1 MYLKNLIISSDTKGP
16 IRSIEFHKGLNL
28 IVDKTVR
35 TNETQTGNNVGKTT
49 VLRLID
55 FCLGNSA
62 ASLYKDP
69 ENKSEHNLAVK
80 DFLTNEQV
88 MVTLILVDDLDNPL
102 CKKIVIERNFLQRK
116 NRIYKVDYEDIGSK
130 PADINAA
137 LRKHIFPTVRVDKP
151 TFRQLIS
158 HNIRYEEDRLTNTL
172 KTLGAYGSDE
182 DYETLYLYMFGC
194 NYDQGE
200 ARIRILTKRDEEEKY
215 RGRLEKSQTKG
226 AYKVALGVIENEIA
240 KYEKKRAD
248 LNINPDMEQDV
259 TRFNEVKAELN
270 KILGELTSL
279 TIRKDVIKE
288 AEADMMNRRFDVDTD
303 SLRAIYEQASSFI
316 PQMQRSFEE
325 LVSYHNQMLVNKTK
339 FMTQE
344 LPELEGRIQN
354 LQSRVYQLREEESRL
369 KVSITSSNT
378 FADLEEIIKQLN
390 DLYQKKGAYE
400 SAINSISEVEET
412 ISSLDEELKKID
424 DNLFS
429 SNFQDQINDQLAKF
443 NVIFSNFSEQLYEEQ
458 YAIKCDPVTKKGKQI
473 YKFAPIDV
481 NFSTGKKQG
490 EISCFDLAYT
500 KFADM
505 ECIPCLHFLLN
516 DKKELVHGNQLNKLA
531 QIANDENIQFVASIL
546 EDKLTSDLRNPA
558 YYVVELSEDDKL
570 FRIENL

>member
-1 MYLKNLIISSDTKGP
+1 MYLKNLIISSDTKGL
-16 IRSIEFHKGLNL
+16 IRKLEFHRGINL
-28 IVDKTVR
+28 IVDKT
-35 TNETQTGNNVGKTT
+35 ESKGDTQTGNNVGKTT

-62 ASLYKDP
+62 SSLYQDP
-69 ENKSEHNLAVK
+69 ENKSEQNQAVK
-80 DFLTNEQV
+80 NFLINEQV
-88 MVTLILVDDLDNPL
+88 TVTLILVDNLDTPSH
-102 CKKIVIERNFLQRK
+102 KVVIERNFLQHKSRV
-116 NRIYKVDYEDIGSK
+116 YKINEEDVGSK
-130 PADINAA
+130 PIDINAS
-137 LRKHIFPTVRVDKP
+137 LRKYIFPTVQVDKP

-172 KTLGAYGSDE
+172 KTLGAFGSDE
-182 DYETLYLYMFGC
+182 VYETLYLYMFGC
-194 NYDQGE
+194 DYDQGE
-200 ARIRILTKRDEEEKY
+200 ARTRILTKRDKEETYK
-215 RGRLEKSQTKG
+215 RRLEKTQTKG
-226 AYKVALGVIENEIA
+226 AYKVALGVIENEIS
-240 KYEKKRAD
+240 KYEQKKAG
-248 LNINPDMEQDV
+248 LNINPDLESDV
-259 TRFNEVKAELN
+259 KKLNKVKSELN
-270 KILGELTSL
+270 RMLGELTSL
-279 TIRKDVIKE
+279 TIRKDVIKD
-288 AEADMMNRRFDVDTD
+288 AETDMMNRRFDDD
-303 SLRAIYEQASSFI
+303 ADQLRTIYEQASSFI
-316 PQMQRSFEE
+316 PAMQHSFEE
-325 LVSYHNQMLVNKTK
+325 LVSYHNQMLVNKSK

-344 LPELEGRIQN
+344 LPALENKIQM
-354 LQSRVYQLREEESRL
+354 LQSKVAQLREEESRL
-369 KVSITSSNT
+369 QVEITSSDT
-378 FADLEEIIKQLN
+378 FSDLEEIIKQLN

-400 SAINSISEVEET
+400 AAISSITEVEESIT
-412 ISSLDEELKKID
+412 TLNEELKKID

-443 NVIFSNFSEQLYEEQ
+443 NVIFSNFSEKLYEEQ

-531 QIANDENIQFVASIL
+531 EIANAENIQFVASIL
-546 EDKLTSDLRNPA
+546 EDKLTPDLRNPD
-558 YYVVELSEDDKL
+558 YYVVELAENDKL